1 MRHRHCH
8 KRLSDD
14 IASDLINVFAIKARL
29 QSDTKPPV
37 HMKVCVLQCCDG
49 QCDDSLQREQS
60 QIRTRLCRNRS
71 HS

>member
-29 QSDTKPPV
+29 QSDTKTPV

-49 QCDDSLQREQS
+49 QCDDSL
-60 QIRTRLCRNRS
+60 
-71 HS
+71 